1 MSVVERLCADRPRD
15 LPHATAVE
23 QIVFSLF
30 TIYGRLSL
38 YSSSWWQLDDMVT
51 SNLRSIAY
59 FDSLQVELASL
70 NELRTAIAMR
80 REWPRKRARQMA
92 CGSIPH
98 SAFSLYQR
106 KASVPSLSSPSSS
119 STIGRI
125 QSESD
130 GCKMKEKVRRLVVR
144 RKKKEKQMTKQR
156 KIKLH
161 EHNALVVYIPADIY
175 IYISVQCICL

>member
-1 MSVVERLCADRPRD
+1 M
-15 LPHATAVE
+15 
-23 QIVFSLF
+23 
-30 TIYGRLSL
+30 
-38 YSSSWWQLDDMVT
+38 
-51 SNLRSIAY
+51 
-59 FDSLQVELASL
+59 
-70 NELRTAIAMR
+70 
-80 REWPRKRARQMA
+80 AR
-92 CGSIPH
+92 GSIPH

-106 KASVPSLSSPSSS
+106 KASVPSLSSPSSSS

-175 IYISVQCICL
+175 IYIYIYIYISV

>member
-1 MSVVERLCADRPRD
+1 M
-15 LPHATAVE
+15 
-23 QIVFSLF
+23 
-30 TIYGRLSL
+30 
-38 YSSSWWQLDDMVT
+38 
-51 SNLRSIAY
+51 
-59 FDSLQVELASL
+59 
-70 NELRTAIAMR
+70 
-80 REWPRKRARQMA
+80 AR
-92 CGSIPH
+92 GSIPH

-119 STIGRI
+119 TIGRI
-125 QSESD
+125 QSKSD

-175 IYISVQCICL
+175 IYISV